1 VVHQSIPRFD
11 NAVTERRTRQR
22 TLAGWQWVVLP
33 PLLVL
38 VLVLGLWQWFVISHH
53 VLPQVL
59 PTPGRILVQGWA
71 FRGDI
76 WLNTVPTLKE
86 TAIGFVVSVAV
97 AFIIAVAMDFSSA
110 VRRSVYPLLVV
121 SQTLPIIAIAPLLII
136 WFGFG
141 LFPKV
146 LVVALVTFFPVAVS
160 LVEGFAATDPE
171 ATDLLRSMGASRWRT
186 FVLLRL
192 PGALPQFFA
201 GLRIAITY
209 AVVGAVFAE
218 YVGAETGLGIYL
230 QEQKNAARTD
240 LVLAAVAVIAALSL
254 LLFAA
259 TYLLQQLVIPW
270 YRLSRRAASESGS

>member
-1 VVHQSIPRFD
+1 M
-11 NAVTERRTRQR
+11 TKGRRD
-22 TLAGWQWVVLP
+22 LGWAWNVLP

-38 VLVLGLWQWFVISHH
+38 GLLLGIWQWYVTTHDVI
-53 VLPQVL
+53 PQVL
-59 PTPGRILVQGWA
+59 PTPGRILTQGWA

-76 WLNTVPTLKE
+76 WTNTLPTLKE
-86 TAIGFVVSVAV
+86 TGLGFLVSVAF
-97 AFIIAVAMDFSSA
+97 AFVVAVAMDFWPV

-141 LFPKV
+141 LLPKV
-146 LVVALVTFFPVAVS
+146 LVVALVTFFPVTVS
-160 LVEGFAATDPE
+160 LVEGFAGTDPE

-186 FVLLRL
+186 FTLLRL

-218 YVGAETGLGIYL
+218 YVGAENGLGIYL

-240 LVLAAVAVIAALSL
+240 LVLASVAVIAVLSL
-254 LLFAA
+254 SLFAL

-270 YRLSRRAASESGS
+270 YRMSRRAAADVA

>member
-1 VVHQSIPRFD
+1 MIRSRRSGSSRRDSAWAWNVVPPVLLL
-11 NAVTERRTRQR
+11 AAL
-22 TLAGWQWVVLP
+22 LAGWQWYVTT
-33 PLLVL
+33 
-38 VLVLGLWQWFVISHH
+38 HD
-53 VLPQVL
+53 VLPQIL
-59 PTPGRILVQGWA
+59 PTPGRILIQGWS

-76 WLNTVPTLKE
+76 WTNTVPTLIE
-86 TAIGFVVSVAV
+86 TGVGFIVSLAFAFAV
-97 AFIIAVAMDFSSA
+97 AVAMDFWSA

-141 LFPKV
+141 LLPKV
-146 LVVALVTFFPVAVS
+146 LVVALVTFFPVTVS
-160 LVEGFAATDPE
+160 LVEGFASTDPE

-186 FVLLRL
+186 FRLLRL

-218 YVGAETGLGIYL
+218 YVGAENGLGIYL

-240 LVLAAVAVIAALSL
+240 LVLASVAVIAVLSL
-254 LLFAA
+254 TLFAL
-259 TYLLQQLVIPW
+259 TYLVQQLVIPW
-270 YRLSRRAASESGS
+270 YRLSRRASEAET

>member
-1 VVHQSIPRFD
+1 
-11 NAVTERRTRQR
+11 VTERRTGRR
-22 TLAGWQWVVLP
+22 TLAGWKWVVLP

-86 TAIGFVVSVAV
+86 TVIGFVVSVAV

-240 LVLAAVAVIAALSL
+240 LVLAAVAVIAVLSL

-259 TYLLQQLVIPW
+259 TYLFQQLVIPW